1 MFCCFAVLQCALEL
15 INSAPFIYTTEL
27 ENMMSTCFRALD
39 GSNYDVRVCVA
50 QLLGTLTA
58 MTQDPKA
65 GSGKGKKISLEEVLS
80 LMSGGFLRGGIGFLK
95 GSGGELLKSTA
106 SREVRVGVTQVSVAK
121 T

>member
-1 MFCCFAVLQCALEL
+1 M
-15 INSAPFIYTTEL
+15 YTSEL
-27 ENMMSTCFRALD
+27 ESMMSACFRALD

-95 GSGGELLKSTA
+95 GSGGELLKSSA
-106 SREVRVGVTQVSVAK
+106 SREVRVGVTQVGGLVMSVL
-121 T
+121 